1 VSMRLLLM
9 LVLWLTNR
17 PTASSCTM
25 SQEDLSRSRQAQVG
39 FLGNTFWV
47 SSAVVVFCHFR
58 AYVSGCRFPFTA
70 LSWKHTSK
78 KTFYTRTAPPHPLP
92 PPQHAL
98 EPPLITRNV
107 STSLCVHSSPSSPSA
122 KYLPCVEAATTRTQS
137 MSCSS
142 RSDEE
147 PSTTIETHFCHLSIL
162 PSTPRLSLVG

>member
-1 VSMRLLLM
+1 VAGDKLTGRYMEFPVSMRLLLM

-70 LSWKHTSK
+70 LYWIHASK
-78 KTFYTRTAPPHPLP
+78 KLSIHELLHLIHYLRLNM
-92 PPQHAL
+92 PQN
-98 EPPLITRNV
+98 PR
-107 STSLCVHSSPSSPSA
+107 SSPATSQLPSA
-122 KYLPCVEAATTRTQS
+122 
-137 MSCSS
+137 
-142 RSDEE
+142 
-147 PSTTIETHFCHLSIL
+147 
-162 PSTPRLSLVG
+162 STPRHHRLLPNVFPLSRQ

>member
-58 AYVSGCRFPFTA
+58 AYVSRCRFPFTA
-70 LSWKHTSK
+70 LSWIHTSK
-78 KTFYTRTAPPHPLP
+78 KNFLYLYTSC
-92 PPQHAL
+92 
-98 EPPLITRNV
+98 
-107 STSLCVHSSPSSPSA
+107 STS
-122 KYLPCVEAATTRTQS
+122 
-137 MSCSS
+137 
-142 RSDEE
+142 
-147 PSTTIETHFCHLSIL
+147 STT
-162 PSTPRLSLVG
+162 STSVRLRTPAHHPQCPNSLRPLLAIVASYQLFALRRGSDYKDPECELL